1 MSTRRNPNAGAPSH
15 PDVVGGCSSITTEAL
30 PGTAKQAR
38 VVIALEYFTN
48 WGHDILDGEALG
60 KELAGKIKKFLKD
73 NGAALHFIR
82 KPGRDGQERVERPK
96 RALYIAWAD
105 GRSGTSTEEPTDP
118 VLEYMEVAGPESILD
133 LDLTTPGHTPGATV
147 MSNPILLVCTHGKR
161 DTCCAVFGRPL
172 ADKLATIYPAN
183 VWESSHTKG
192 HRFAPSMILLPSNYS
207 YGRVTEDQGAALL
220 DAAASGRL
228 SLDANRGRGV
238 WDVIGQVAE
247 LAAAQ
252 HMVDAGEPVAPAQ
265 LQVSEP
271 EKASKKADH
280 AVRLVHDPRGG
291 VTYEVRL
298 EKRHTGTAVSS
309 CGDTPKDA
317 YGWVAE
323 SVEPHTSA

>member
-1 MSTRRNPNAGAPSH
+1 MSTTRNPRSGTSQSCS
-15 PDVVGGCSSITTEAL
+15 DVTVEPL
-30 PGTAKQAR
+30 PGTAKSGGL
-38 VVIALEYFTN
+38 ILALEYTRG
-48 WGHDILDGEALG
+48 WGRDILDGEALG
-60 KELAGKIKKFLKD
+60 KELTGQIKRYLKTYR
-73 NGAALHFIR
+73 AQLQFIR
-82 KPGRDGQERVERPK
+82 RPGRAGQQEQDSA
-96 RALYIAWAD
+96 ALYIANA
-105 GRSGTSTEEPTDP
+105 GAEPPT
-118 VLEYMEVAGPESILD
+118 LEHLELTGPED
-133 LDLTTPGHTPGATV
+133 LLQVDLSTPGSVPGAV
-147 MSNPILLVCTHGKR
+147 RVDHPLLLVCTHGKR
-161 DTCCAVFGRPL
+161 DMCCAVKGRPL
-172 ADKLATIYPAN
+172 AGGLHREYPEIT
-183 VWESSHTKG
+183 WESSHTKG

-309 CGDTPKDA
+309 CGDKPKDA